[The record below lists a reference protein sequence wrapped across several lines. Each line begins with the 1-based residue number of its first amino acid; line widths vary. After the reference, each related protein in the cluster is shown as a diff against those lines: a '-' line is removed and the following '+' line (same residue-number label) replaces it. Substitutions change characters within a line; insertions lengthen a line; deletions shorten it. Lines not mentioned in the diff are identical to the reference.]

1 VRARLEACCET
12 LSVDETI
19 TVWECRAVTEV
30 ETSTPA
36 NTPEPI
42 GPYSHIAKVGNL
54 ITIGGT
60 AGVNPVT
67 GELAGTDVGAQ
78 TRQILDSF
86 QVMLESVGSDLAHV
100 VHVNVFLGEMSDFDA
115 MNAAYVE
122 KMGDHRPA
130 RTVIGVHELP
140 KPGVLLTMN
149 LTAVTAE

>member
-1 VRARLEACCET
+1 MP
-12 LSVDETI
+12 
-19 TVWECRAVTEV
+19 EV

-36 NTPEPI
+36 KTPEPI
-42 GPYSHIAKVGNL
+42 GPYSHIAKVGSL

-67 GELAGTDVGAQ
+67 GHLAGKEIGSQ

-86 QVMLESVGSDLAHV
+86 QVMLKSVGSDLAHV
-100 VHVNVFLGEMSDFDA
+100 VHINIFLSEMSDFDA

-130 RTVIGVHELP
+130 RTVIGVRELP
-140 KPGVLLTMN
+140 KPGVLLTMK
-149 LTAVTAE
+149 LTAVTAD